1 MADES
6 DNPPFP
12 VGRASNIAIQATWA
26 QKGQSDAGI
35 SEGSTSLRFSQCA
48 KVISTMAYSVSVAT
62 LQQMW

>member
-26 QKGQSDAGI
+26 QKGQPKRTGAS
-35 SEGSTSLRFSQCA
+35 
-48 KVISTMAYSVSVAT
+48 VIVFRTEDD
-62 LQQMW
+62 LQKPSCSRTCNASG